1 VTHGVILYGPPAAGK
16 DTITAHMH
24 TLNPVYVLFPRL
36 KAGAGRTIGY
46 RMTTPEAL
54 DQLVAQGAIVW
65 ENARYDARYAIDL
78 PELRARLRQH
88 VPVLHL
94 GQVPAV
100 DAVKAATPGTRWFVV
115 TVWCPREEAARRA
128 EARGTGDVAERLR
141 AWDETQPLAVSDLV
155 VDTAQTPPSACA
167 RTIDQ
172 RARDGGVGTL
182 PPAAGSADAG

>member
-1 VTHGVILYGPPAAGK
+1 MSYLPSMQQMTENCWHARTAGSPSPQPYRCLAGLAQHGPGSGQPDHVDRGGTLDRLY
-16 DTITAHMH
+16 
-24 TLNPVYVLFPRL
+24 L
-36 KAGAGRTIGY
+36 
-46 RMTTPEAL
+46 
-54 DQLVAQGAIVW
+54 GAIVW